1 MVGQREE
8 QGATLGGTTWPAAG
22 TTVPAK
28 GGEAVLGTDR
38 LLVEVHPELCRPD
51 QPFDWSPIWS
61 SGQSRASRRL

>member
-1 MVGQREE
+1 MPLWGVPLGLL
-8 QGATLGGTTWPAAG
+8 QGLRSAQDP
-22 TTVPAK
+22 K